1 MIKWR
6 DAHAARE
13 NKRAAAMTETR
24 KQQEEGNAK
33 TTDKWSK
40 QEGRICT
47 RATKRDAHAAGSN
60 LGHKKGKQQ
69 AQARVTNKRERDTLK
84 GETTKG
90 VALNS

>member
-1 MIKWR
+1 MV
-6 DAHAARE
+6 
-13 NKRAAAMTETR
+13 ETR
-24 KQQEEGNAK
+24 GTYVHKG
-33 TTDKWSK
+33 D
-40 QEGRICT
+40 
-47 RATKRDAHAAGSN
+47 KRDAHAAGSN